1 MVILIRDMATLVV
14 YFLTIVKNLN
24 VGDFLSSQ
32 GDPQTSTGNGND
44 VNFAVVSTLSPDFE
58 SKFHQLAL
66 MMSSSGSLTDASV
79 ASLC

>member
-24 VGDFLSSQ
+24 VGDLLSSQ
-32 GDPQTSTGNGND
+32 GVPQTSTGNGND

-58 SKFHQLAL
+58 SKFQLAL